1 MNIFHA
7 YTRKTLR
14 LNKTRTLVTIIGIVL
29 SVALITAVAEGAYSG
44 IVYMR
49 RVTEATIGSFSALY
63 EHMTDAEA
71 ADVASDPEVAQTV
84 SWGEVGYAEIENQ
97 NDGKPYLY
105 IVSADQDLQDLVAVQ
120 LTQGRM
126 PQNSGEILLP
136 EHLQLYLD
144 DVQRYTL
151 GDTLTLNVGTRM
163 LDGCVLDQHNPF
175 AGEEEAGDAEQ
186 IENAVEKTYTV
197 VGFYE
202 RFDNLLEDYS
212 APGFTAITAGETAAS
227 RTVFFRLNHPGKTF
241 DYMEAHPRNINN
253 RVSGRINSDLLYYYG
268 ATSNS
273 YIYAMMIGLVSILIG
288 LIMFGSIVLIYN
300 SFSISV
306 GERTKQFGLLKSIG
320 ATNRQVRR
328 TVLYEALVLCAIAIP
343 LGLVI
348 GCAGIGVTLHAL
360 RGTFTAILDA
370 GGTVQMGI
378 AMNGWVILF
387 AAVIGLLTAVI
398 SAWVPARRAARITA
412 IDAIR
417 QSNDI
422 NIRSKQ
428 VKTSKLTYK
437 LFGFPGML
445 ASKNFK
451 RNRKKYRATVVSLFL
466 SVVLFIS
473 ASSFC
478 AYLGESIDSMTDNWG
493 YDLAYYTVQNE
504 RKDPAPLYQKLMG
517 ATGVTSGTYVD
528 VQSSDVLAT
537 GEVLT
542 DEVKNVIFQSDGA
555 EYYSGAAHTYGN
567 HTQEQVDD
575 QYPIYAYVYFVRD
588 EEFLSL
594 LAENGLDQA
603 TFYNADAP
611 LALLYDHST
620 WVSFEEG
627 GNRWMDYETF
637 RNDVLPFEVEYTER
651 KEIEGYCG
659 YGTETDPETGETQY
673 VYVPDGAD
681 VTTLPEEEYLRLP
694 ASEALIK
701 HPMRIGAKLE
711 TAPYFVESGL
721 CIIYPYSF
729 GPSVLESFGSVTSY
743 YFQSDEHTVS
753 YGNMQ
758 EILDAEGLTRS
769 RLTDYAADN
778 EQQRAIIT
786 VVNVF
791 SYGFIILI
799 SLVALANVFN
809 TISTNIS
816 LRRREFA
823 MLKSVG
829 MTQSGFN
836 RMMNFEC
843 LLYGVKGL
851 LYGLPTSFVV
861 TWLIYRAVHN
871 SVNVGFHVPWYSV
884 AIAVG
889 SVFLVVFATMLY
901 SMDKVKKDNPIDAL
915 KNENL

>member
-44 IVYMR
+44 LVYMR

-71 ADVASDPEVAQTV
+71 AVVANDPEVAQTV
-84 SWGEVGYAEIENQ
+84 SWGEVGYAEVENL
-97 NDGKPYLY
+97 NDGKPYFY
-105 IVSADQDLQDLVAVQ
+105 IVSADQNLQDLVSVQ

-136 EHLQLYLD
+136 EHLQVYID
-144 DVQRYTL
+144 DAQRYAL
-151 GDTLTLNVGTRM
+151 GDTLTLNIGTRT
-163 LDGCVLDQHNPF
+163 LDGDMLDQHNPYV
-175 AGEEEAGDAEQ
+175 AEDEAEQ
-186 IENAVEKTYTV
+186 LENAAEKTYTV

-202 RFDNLLEDYS
+202 RLDNLLEDYS
-212 APGFTAITAGETAAS
+212 APGFTAITTGEPAAYH
-227 RTVFFRLNHPGKTF
+227 TVFFRLNHPGKTF
-241 DYMEAHPRNINN
+241 DYMETHPRNTNN

-273 YIYAMMIGLVSILIG
+273 HVYAMMVGLVAILIG

-320 ATNRQVRR
+320 ATNRQVRS

-348 GCAGIGVTLHAL
+348 GCVGIGVTLHAL
-360 RGTFTAILDA
+360 RGTFSAILDA
-370 GGTVQMGI
+370 SGAVEMGI
-378 AMNGWVILF
+378 ALNGWVLLF

-398 SAWVPARRAARITA
+398 SAWIPARRAARITA

-422 NIRSKQ
+422 SIRSRQ

-478 AYLGESIDSMTDNWG
+478 AYLGESVDSMTSDRG
-493 YDLAYYTVQNE
+493 YDLVYCTPQEE
-504 RKDPAPLYQKLMG
+504 RSDPAPLYQKLM
-517 ATGVTSGTYVD
+517 AADSVTGGTYVD
-528 VQSSDVLAT
+528 MQSSDVRAA
-537 GEVLT
+537 GDVLT
-542 DEVKNVIFQSDGA
+542 DEVKNIVFESDGA
-555 EYYSGAAHTYGN
+555 AYYNGASHSYGN
-567 HTQEQVDD
+567 HTQESSGG
-575 QYPIYAYVYFVRD
+575 QYPVYAYVYFVRD
-588 EEFLSL
+588 EDFLTL

-637 RNDVLPFEVEYTER
+637 RDDALPFEVGYTEQ
-651 KEIEGYCG
+651 KVIEGYCG

-673 VYVPDGAD
+673 IYVPDGANLE
-681 VTTLPEEEYLRLP
+681 TLPEEEYRYLP
-694 ASEALIK
+694 ASEALTIS
-701 HPMRIGAKLE
+701 PMRIGAKLE

-721 CIIYPYSF
+721 CILYPYSF
-729 GPSVLESFGSVTSY
+729 GPSVLESFGHMTSY
-743 YFQSDEHTVS
+743 YFRSDDHAAS
-753 YGNMQ
+753 YDSMQ
-758 EILDAEGLTRS
+758 KILDDEGQIIY
-769 RLTDYAADN
+769 RLSDYAADN
-778 EQQRAIIT
+778 EQQRALIT

-799 SLVALANVFN
+799 SLIALANVFN

-829 MTQSGFN
+829 MTEGGFN

-851 LYGLPTSFVV
+851 LYGLPTSFAV
-861 TWLIYRAVHN
+861 TWLIYRSVQN
-871 SVNVGFHVPWYSV
+871 SVQVGYHVPWYSV
-884 AIAVG
+884 AIAIG

-901 SMDKVKKDNPIDAL
+901 SMDKIKKDNPIDAL